1 MLLYRPMQ
9 LNQAGY
15 TYKAVNEHI
24 NGIQS
29 VESMSAERTEDK
41 GSCKKD

>member
-1 MLLYRPMQ
+1 MLLCRPRQ
-9 LNQAGY
+9 LNQAGC

-29 VESMSAERTEDK
+29 VESMNAEKTEDT